1 MKNLN
6 TTKQRLQMS
15 ETRTNLERERERERE
30 IASDYDIKDGI
41 IVFNDYLCCS
51 STDSRKEYGVKR

>member
-1 MKNLN
+1 
-6 TTKQRLQMS
+6 MS